1 MDWRG
6 LLIGE
11 TPWIFLIELLW
22 RAALT
27 YLLLLVFVRLMGKR
41 VAAQLSTTELAV
53 ILMLGAAVA
62 LPMQVSTQG
71 VLPAVVVLIAVL
83 ICHRGLSFWGFKSRR
98 LEVTVHGDVTVLV
111 EEGRLL
117 LKALD
122 VALLSREKLFTS
134 LRVQGIEQL
143 GQLRRAY
150 LEASGALSII
160 KCWTPRPGL
169 SILPDGSGTK
179 NHAIADGYFACLNC
193 AGIIQSDSRVCG
205 LCHHC
210 GDSRWREAVLESNH

>member
-1 MDWRG
+1 
-6 LLIGE
+6 
-11 TPWIFLIELLW
+11 
-22 RAALT
+22 
-27 YLLLLVFVRLMGKR
+27 
-41 VAAQLSTTELAV
+41 
-53 ILMLGAAVA
+53 MLGAAVA
-62 LPMQVSTQG
+62 LPMQVPTQG
-71 VLPAVVVLIAVL
+71 VLPAVVVLIAIL

-98 LEVTVHGDVTVLV
+98 LEVIVHGDVTVLS
-111 EEGRLL
+111 EDGRLL

-122 VALLSREKLFTS
+122 AALLSREKLFTS

-169 SILPDGSGTK
+169 PILPDGSGTK
-179 NHAIADGYFACLNC
+179 NYPIADGYFACLNC
-193 AGIIQSDSRVCG
+193 ASITQPDSRVCG

-210 GDSRWREAVLESNH
+210 GDSRWREAVLESCH